1 MTVDQ
6 KDPQIGIKPKNAL
19 WFHELCIAVDHVN
32 ENDLKFV
39 QKQITEKIIL

>member
-1 MTVDQ
+1 MLVDQ
-6 KDPQIGIKPKNAL
+6 KDPQIGIKRKNAL
-19 WFHELCIAVDHVN
+19 WFHKIRVAVDHVN

>member
-1 MTVDQ
+1 MIVDQ

-39 QKQITEKIIL
+39 QKQMDY